1 MQLNSISYRLMTA
14 LLVVDA
20 ALLGVSG
27 IPAVKDAND
36 GWKDVV
42 GVVAW
47 GGFLVV
53 SVAVVALAAAVL
65 VRRNR
70 AAA

>member
-1 MQLNSISYRLMTA
+1 MTSISHRLLTA

-20 ALLGVSG
+20 ALLGTSG
-27 IPAVKDAND
+27 IPAIKDAD
-36 GWKDVV
+36 SGWKNLI

-53 SVAVVALAAAVL
+53 SLAAVAVAAAVL
-65 VRRNR
+65 LRRNR
-70 AAA
+70 TAA

>member
-1 MQLNSISYRLMTA
+1 MTSISYRMLTA
-14 LLVVDA
+14 LLVADA

-27 IPAVKDAND
+27 IPAVKDAD
-36 GWKDVV
+36 SGWKNAV

-65 VRRNR
+65 LRRNR

>member
-1 MQLNSISYRLMTA
+1 MTSISYRLLTA

-20 ALLGVSG
+20 ALLGTSG
-27 IPAVKDAND
+27 IPAIKDAD
-36 GWKDVV
+36 SGWKNLI

-53 SVAVVALAAAVL
+53 SLAAVAVAAAVL
-65 VRRNR
+65 LRRNR
-70 AAA
+70 TAA